1 MNHVLRPIRSLRS
14 TLHLS
19 SMFQRIAQI
28 NTLLICA
35 GSAFLYGGCGKVGA
49 PVPPSRLS
57 ERTSDLVAI
66 QRGSAILLSWPAP
79 ALVNDQSSRFYIAR
93 VDIYRL
99 TERRDQEPVLDSTDF
114 EATAELIGFLDRAMI
129 ETQVNTFGRLQYT
142 DAVKLSQSKQ
152 LANTRLRYA
161 VRYVSKRDQAAAFS
175 NTVAVEPAPGISM
188 PPTNVTAIAEAQD
201 VVTITWLAPTANID
215 GITPAGVVGY
225 NVYRRSQKRDF
236 GGDLLN
242 SEPITAASFTDTR
255 FQYQFDYVYFVR
267 ALSQGANGLIE
278 SADSEPVPFT
288 PVDRFAP
295 SAPNPVSIA
304 SSNGSISL
312 FWPSSAERDVIG
324 YNVYRASSAEA
335 LDNDWTK
342 LNDQP
347 VTPVTFRDDQ
357 VVLDQPYFY
366 RVTAVDRFNNESE
379 RSRVVSET
387 VHP

>member
-1 MNHVLRPIRSLRS
+1 M
-14 TLHLS
+14 
-19 SMFQRIAQI
+19 
-28 NTLLICA
+28 
-35 GSAFLYGGCGKVGA
+35 
-49 PVPPSRLS
+49 
-57 ERTSDLVAI
+57 
-66 QRGSAILLSWPAP
+66 LSWPAP
-79 ALVNDQSSRFYIAR
+79 SLVKDESSRFYISR
-93 VDIYRL
+93 VDIFRL
-99 TERRDQEPVLDSTDF
+99 TERRDQEPVLDPDDF
-114 EATAELIGFLDRAMI
+114 EATAELVGFLDRAMI
-129 ETQVNTFGRLQYT
+129 ETQVNTFGRLQFA
-142 DAVKLSQSKQ
+142 DSVKLTQSKQ

-161 VRYVSKRDQAAAFS
+161 VRYINKRDQVAAFS
-175 NTVAVEPAPGISM
+175 NTVAIEPAPGIAM
-188 PPTNVTAIAEAQD
+188 PPTNVSAIADAQD
-201 VVTITWLAPTANID
+201 VVTITWLAPIANVD
-215 GITPAGVVGY
+215 GITPSAAVGY
-225 NVYRRSQKRDF
+225 NVYRRLQRRDL

-242 SEPITAASFTDTR
+242 SEPISATSFTDTK
-255 FQYQFDYVYFVR
+255 FQYQVDYVYFVR

-278 SADSEPVPFT
+278 SADSDPFPFT

-324 YNVYRASSAEA
+324 YNVYRASSADA
-335 LDNDWTK
+335 PDNDWIK

-357 VVLDQPYFY
+357 VVIDHTYFY

>member
-1 MNHVLRPIRSLRS
+1 MNHFPQAIRYSRQRRKRIS
-14 TLHLS
+14 TLK
-19 SMFQRIAQI
+19 RITQI
-28 NTLLICA
+28 NILLLCVSSIAVCH
-35 GSAFLYGGCGKVGA
+35 GCGKVGA

-57 ERTSDLVAI
+57 ERTSDLTAI
-66 QRGSAILLSWPAP
+66 QRGSAVLLSWPAP
-79 ALVNDQSSRFYIAR
+79 TLVKDPSSRFYIAR

-99 TERRDQEPVLDSTDF
+99 AERRDQEPVLDPDDF
-114 EATAELIGFLDRAMI
+114 EATAELIGFLDRTTI
-129 ETQVNTFGRLQYT
+129 ETQVGSFGLLQFA

-175 NTVAVEPAPGISM
+175 NTVAIEPAPGIAM
-188 PPTNVTAIAEAQD
+188 PPTNVSAIADAQD
-201 VVTITWLAPTANID
+201 VVTITWLAPIANID
-215 GITPAGVVGY
+215 SVNPATVVGY

-236 GGDLLN
+236 GGALLN
-242 SEPITAASFTDTR
+242 SEPITAATFADTK
-255 FQYQFDYVYFVR
+255 FQYQADYVYFVR

-278 SADSEPVPFT
+278 SADSEPFALT

-324 YNVYRASSAEA
+324 YNVFRASSADELESA
-335 LDNDWTK
+335 WVK

-347 VTPVTFRDDQ
+347 VTPVTFRDEH
-357 VVLDQPYFY
+357 VVLDQTYFY
-366 RVTAVDRFNNESE
+366 RVTAVDRFNNESG